1 METVSTVRTA
11 AVVGLGAAGTELA
24 RRLAGAGIR
33 TIGVEPDPEAAA
45 RARRACAA
53 HPIEVT
59 AELSAVAAADLVLEA
74 VPEPEPTKRA
84 VLAAIAGHRRADVP
98 VVTTALST
106 PAGELADA
114 AGGPLL
120 ALRFG
125 RADRLDAAEVAR
137 PPHTPDEA
145 VQLVQQTLTAAG
157 TTLHEVP
164 DRPGSLAPG
173 LLLGLLNQAAWMCH
187 QGYVEAEP
195 LETAVRLGCGWSD
208 GPLAVLAAIGHR
220 TAADILYGLQR
231 RLGDRYAPAPL
242 LSGPPLVPGH
252 GAGDPAPGAPAEGAT
267 AAASGTAPETA
278 ASTATATAPPRT
290 VAVIGSGTMATGIAE
305 VFLRAGLRTLLV
317 ARTEAKAVA
326 AREAV
331 EFGLLRIG
339 WSDEQVATALERWS
353 GHTELAAVADAD
365 LVVEAV
371 VEDLAVKRQTFAALG
386 ALCRPGT
393 VLATT
398 TSALPVAACAAASD
412 RPRDVL
418 GLHFFNPAAT
428 MDLVELVRTE
438 DTGPAALA
446 TARAALAAAG
456 KVAVECGDRTG
467 FVVNALL
474 FPYLNDAL
482 TVLAD
487 PGVRPALLDT
497 VMKSVGG
504 QPLGPTRLLDVV
516 GADVALQVQR
526 LLHEGSGR
534 PELAPADLLHRLVDR
549 GYLGRKSAGRGVRAL
564 LTEEARAGVG

>member
-1 METVSTVRTA
+1 MSTVRTA

-24 RRLAGAGIR
+24 RRLTGAGIR

-84 VLAAIAGHRRADVP
+84 VLAAVAGHRRADAL

-106 PAGELADA
+106 PVGELADA

-120 ALRFG
+120 ALRFA

-137 PPHTPDEA
+137 PPHTPDEV
-145 VQLVQQTLTAAG
+145 VQRVQQTLGAAG

-220 TAADILYGLQR
+220 TAADILHGLHQ

-242 LSGPPLVPGH
+242 LSGPPLVPHH
-252 GAGDPAPGAPAEGAT
+252 GAGHPTPDAPTEGASAAASDPAPE
-267 AAASGTAPETA
+267 AA
-278 ASTATATAPPRT
+278 APPRT

-317 ARTEAKAVA
+317 ARTDAKAVA

-331 EFGLLRIG
+331 EFGLLRTG

-353 GHTELAAVADAD
+353 GRTELAAVADAD

-398 TSALPVAACAAASD
+398 TSALPVAACAAAAN

-438 DTGPAALA
+438 HTGPAALA

-482 TVLAD
+482 TALAD

-526 LLHEGSGR
+526 LLYESSGR

-564 LTEEARAGVG
+564 LTEEARAGVA